1 MGEYRQNAWDA
12 PDLREER
19 AKAWP
24 LKAGLKP
31 DEFEILRGSVEEL
44 LIAKADGG
52 LGGAR
57 QAC

>member
-1 MGEYRQNAWDA
+1 MGGYRQSAWDA
-12 PDLREER
+12 PDLRGDR
-19 AKAWP
+19 AES

-31 DEFEILRGSVEEL
+31 DEFEILRGRMGEL
-44 LIAKADGG
+44 LIAQADGR